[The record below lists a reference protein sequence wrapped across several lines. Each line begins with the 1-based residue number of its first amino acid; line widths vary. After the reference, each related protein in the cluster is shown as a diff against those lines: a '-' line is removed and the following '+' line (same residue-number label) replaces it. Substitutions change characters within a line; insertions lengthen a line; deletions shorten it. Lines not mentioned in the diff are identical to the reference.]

1 MAHIDRKKSRRR
13 DAEDATPDASESDYE
28 ALLLLEQLESLLEEM
43 EELGVSSRAEIE
55 ARIAKL
61 HQQLDAEER

>member
-1 MAHIDRKKSRRR
+1 MRAVHRKKPKHRR
-13 DAEDATPDASESDYE
+13 DAEEATSDASDYQ

-55 ARIAKL
+55 ARIAAL
-61 HQQLDAEER
+61 HQQLDADES

>member
-1 MAHIDRKKSRRR
+1 MKDVHRKKPKRRR
-13 DAEDATPDASESDYE
+13 DAEEDTSDASDYK

-55 ARIAKL
+55 ARIDAL
-61 HQQLDAEER
+61 HQQLDAEES